1 MSTVTLYIGS
11 KKLSSWSL
19 RPWLLLRHHNVSFAE
34 QLIELDRPDTH
45 ERILAHSP
53 SGRVPLLVDGTIRVW
68 ESLAICEYA
77 AERYALRHAW
87 PADLAPRGLARAY
100 ATEMHGGF
108 AALRRNMPFNATRD
122 PSAMSI
128 DPETQ
133 ADIERICAIWREA
146 RQQHGGPG
154 PWLFG
159 EFGIVD
165 AMFAPVALRFEA
177 YAVKLGRL
185 ERAYVQTVLNHKAV
199 QQWIE
204 GAAMEAPAATRP
216 KPAAPGGQ
224 AAPVS
229 TPATSTATR
238 ETPRVR
244 SVILPA
250 D

>member
-11 KKLSSWSL
+11 KNLSSWSL
-19 RPWLLLRHHNVSFAE
+19 RPWLLLRHHNVTFAE
-34 QLIELDRPDTH
+34 QLIELDRPDTR
-45 ERILAHSP
+45 ERILVHSP

-87 PADLAPRGLARAY
+87 PTDLGPRGLARAY
-100 ATEMHGGF
+100 ASEMHGGF
-108 AALRRNMPFNATRD
+108 AALRRNLPFNATRD
-122 PSAMSI
+122 PSAKSI
-128 DPETQ
+128 DKETQ

-146 RQQHGGPG
+146 RERHGGQG

-165 AMFAPVALRFEA
+165 AMFAPVALRLEA
-177 YAVKLGRL
+177 YAVKLGKV

-204 GAAMEAPAATRP
+204 AAAMEASAAVSA
-216 KPAAPGGQ
+216 KPVSPPGQ
-224 AAPVS
+224 AAAAVS
-229 TPATSTATR
+229 
-238 ETPRVR
+238 PRVR
-244 SVILPA
+244 SVILPT